1 MPLVCDIAMIF
12 IHFHT
17 LFDNIWTNLLTQCT
31 PVPVSVFCCFCISG
45 FSITK
50 TARKIPEKIYK
61 KSAFGNLP
69 GPRRRAE
76 GGPPGAE
83 APWWRGP
90 TPGRAGGRLGPPG
103 TFRRH
108 PLAYI

>member
-17 LFDNIWTNLLTQCT
+17 LFDHIGTNRLTQCT

-50 TARKIPEKIYK
+50 IAGKIPEKIYK
-61 KSAFGNLP
+61 KSAFRNLP
-69 GPRRRAE
+69 GPRGRAG
-76 GGPPGAE
+76 GGPLGLQ

-90 TPGRAGGRLGPPG
+90 PPSRAGGAWAPQVPPN
-103 TFRRH
+103 
-108 PLAYI
+108 